1 MDLRSLAA
9 GEMTLPHFVAW
20 EDAMT
25 AIERMPIPFIA
36 AINGHCLGGGLQL
49 ALVCDYRLAAADAVI
64 GLPAV
69 KECLIPSMALY
80 RLPRLIGAARAREM
94 ILTGEPISAARAADY
109 GLLNQV
115 VPASEFA
122 RALDECIGRFLA
134 LPPTAVG
141 VSKAPAGARLRPSL
155 RRTSAA
161 RWRRASASASTPP
174 STAPPWTRSASG
186 GRDPRDDPAPTLL
199 PTSVIGS
206 HGLPG
211 WVWLAREALEA
222 GRLGATDVRE
232 LMEDATQ
239 VALLDQ
245 ERAGIDVLTTGEMGR
260 VRFIIGFY
268 DHLRG
273 IRTMEEPRKLG
284 QPHWDTNTPFEVVE
298 RITAPAGL
306 GIVDEFK
313 LARSLT
319 GRPLKATVPGPYTL
333 MFPLR
338 LGGGYRDRDTLL
350 ADLVGIVNA
359 ECRALVAAGADFIQ
373 IDEPH
378 SGMYAGAAPNFA
390 QGVNRAVE
398 GVRAKI
404 AVHVCFGN
412 LYGRPFQPVRSYRN
426 VYPAIHELTASQVVL
441 EYANRGMDD
450 LALWKEFPTDKELG
464 AGVIDVKAFKAET
477 AEEVAERIRALLRYV
492 APDKLWLN
500 PDCGFW
506 ETPRW
511 ATRLKMAALVEG
523 ARHVRREL
531 EGSGLELRH
540 FRWALSRLGRKMS

>member
-1 MDLRSLAA
+1 
-9 GEMTLPHFVAW
+9 MT
-20 EDAMT
+20 T
-25 AIERMPIPFIA
+25 
-36 AINGHCLGGGLQL
+36 
-49 ALVCDYRLAAADAVI
+49 
-64 GLPAV
+64 
-69 KECLIPSMALY
+69 
-80 RLPRLIGAARAREM
+80 PR
-94 ILTGEPISAARAADY
+94 
-109 GLLNQV
+109 
-115 VPASEFA
+115 
-122 RALDECIGRFLA
+122 
-134 LPPTAVG
+134 
-141 VSKAPAGARLRPSL
+141 
-155 RRTSAA
+155 
-161 RWRRASASASTPP
+161 
-174 STAPPWTRSASG
+174 
-186 GRDPRDDPAPTLL
+186 TLL

-211 WVWLAREALEA
+211 WVWLAREAIQA
-222 GRLGATDVRE
+222 GRLGATDLAE
-232 LMEDATQ
+232 LAEDATQ

-268 DHLRG
+268 DHLHG
-273 IRTMEEPRKLG
+273 IRALPEPRKLG
-284 QPHWDTNTPFEVVE
+284 QPHWDTNTPFQVVE
-298 RITAPAGL
+298 KVTAPAGL

-319 GRPLKATVPGPYTL
+319 TRPLKATVPGPYTL

-338 LGGGYRDRDTLL
+338 PGGPYRDRETLL
-350 ADLVGIVNA
+350 ADLVAIVNA
-359 ECRALVAAGADFIQ
+359 ECRALVDAGADFIQ

-378 SGMYAGAAPNFA
+378 SGMYAGQAPQFTL
-390 QGVNRAVE
+390 GVNRAVE

-426 VYPAIHELTASQVVL
+426 VYPALHELTASQVVL

-450 LALWKEFPTDKELG
+450 LPLWRELAGDRELG

-477 AEEVAERIRALLRYV
+477 AEEVAERIRAILRHV

-523 ARHVRREL
+523 TRIVRSEL
-531 EGSGLELRH
+531 G
-540 FRWALSRLGRKMS
+540 A